1 MSAILFNQIASEA
14 SNYYLYA
21 ASDNAT
27 NQEANLFLLFG
38 ISYNP
43 GPSIDFTQA
52 LSLKTGIYFFY
63 DQDTLP
69 ATNLST
75 LFASLGALTKGVSIV
90 WINEINANGAATSFQ
105 TIQLPVPTYDSA
117 TATLSGNPSTIFL
130 KVANTLIS
138 LTTLMLNPNL
148 AINIAID
155 GSNNLMTIT
164 DTSKQALQ
172 FTKVNPGSGN
182 TSLLRIFEAQVSF
195 VADSGA
201 TTLPNTSAPKRGA
214 LNFSGDNWDL
224 QTLYFIVQQN
234 ANNGWGGFIRYYYP
248 GSSGNEKINY
258 PFFGRISQSTQ
269 VDLFNQLDLLYPT
282 TASRTYFIL
291 KDPSSA
297 PDVFAN
303 PNSYLFT
310 TRGDKIQLQ
319 PNSNIG
325 YYFST
330 IDKSKL
336 EYYLAP
342 LGKFSLELPAN
353 TTEAK
358 VMCGLS
364 GMEFAR
370 IKNGDALQLIPG
382 QPAFAPTFLQT
393 NANNNQ
399 AESLLTNAFVTS
411 WTQILSDDNWRYFS
425 QPTTLAN
432 FSNQADD
439 GDCDFPV
446 AGSLDIQV
454 GSFPTENSENPGF
467 PMALY
472 GNVFLFPNN
481 ADQNTISAFEQQ
493 ILASSRYNLFIPS
506 IENGDG
512 PVFTL
517 SDGTPINA
525 GQVITSSGFLVTANG
540 QESKAGTW
548 NSLRLAIS
556 GDQHLQF
563 DPPNSGS
570 ILNPPLS
577 LALMNTQGFLVM
589 DDWAKFSLEH
599 QLTVSGFTFSVNDLP
614 ASGNSPE
621 VIPIMIFKY
630 ATGQSLQE
638 LIGNTNTWTNPSY
651 FLKEGETATDVQA
664 TLDAAIQQAEST
676 KGQPQDPFKYF
687 RDTILTQ
694 PSWTGVIVFNCPI
707 DGGEM
712 PPDFQMLFAGVS
724 GPLTAHHFGVEVN
737 QIGAQNDTPTINQSS
752 IFGVIYYT
760 DSGTDDS
767 STATYEF
774 ITKELIVVFQNS
786 SISDMQAQVGMK
798 INALFQRDVFLQDN
812 EALETAETPG
822 AVEPNTFYIQGQYQK
837 NGNDGTVVFNSSKK
851 HTYAFN
857 PGGNYIRVLD
867 SFVINNA
874 SLQSTGSTA
883 QGQNT
888 LVTSRFEVGGQLYFS
903 NPIVPGATQPDLYSY
918 GSDLSGLPTRGIAF
932 NISVL
937 LDETGQAI
945 DGSSTAVLD
954 TSNLAVQSDE
964 TAVRSDSLLASLPF
978 KLSELVQAADG
989 STISLKKEGQ
999 SVNVIQLAGYTTTAP
1014 IYALKYNLS
1023 LGSLGSLSDAHGS
1036 IDATMLLG
1044 WGPSETTPDNDGALL
1059 YMQLPEASAG
1069 FKGFNL
1075 QGILKTVF
1083 GDANLMEVPYTGTD
1097 GTERPVYVLLF
1108 NNVALSIL
1116 NVKFPPGI
1124 IADFILFS
1132 DPTKGSG
1139 SNIAWNIAAVQK

>member
-1 MSAILFNQIASEA
+1 MSAIQFNQIASEA

-21 ASDNAT
+21 AADNSA
-27 NQEANLFLLFG
+27 NQEVNLFLLFG
-38 ISYNP
+38 ISSNP
-43 GPSIDFTQA
+43 GNSIDFTQA

-63 DQDTLP
+63 KQNTLP
-69 ATNLST
+69 ATNLAN
-75 LFASLGALTKGVSIV
+75 LYASLGALNAGVSFA
-90 WINEINANGAATSFQ
+90 WINQINANGAATSYQ
-105 TIQLPVPTYDSA
+105 VIQLPKPTYDSGN
-117 TATLSGNPSTIFL
+117 TTLSGNPSTIFL
-130 KVANTLIS
+130 KTANTLIS
-138 LTTLMLNPNL
+138 LSTLSPNANQ
-148 AINIAID
+148 AINIALD
-155 GSNNLMTIT
+155 GNSNLMTIT

-172 FTKVNPGSGN
+172 FTKINPGTN
-182 TSLLRIFEAQVSF
+182 PLLLRILEAQVNF
-195 VADSGA
+195 AADPGA
-201 TTLPNTSAPKRGA
+201 TTLPDTSTLKRGA
-214 LNFSGDNWDL
+214 FNFSGADWDL
-224 QTLYFIVQQN
+224 QTLYLIVQQN

-248 GSSGNEKINY
+248 GSSGNEPINY
-258 PFFGRISQSTQ
+258 PIFGKISQSTI
-269 VDLFNQLDLLYPT
+269 VDLHNQLDLLYPT

-291 KDPSSA
+291 KDPSSV

-303 PNSYLFT
+303 PNSNLFT

-319 PNSNIG
+319 PDSNIG
-325 YYFST
+325 YYFSA
-330 IDKSKL
+330 IDPSTF

-342 LGKFSLELPAN
+342 LGKFSLKMPAN

-364 GMEFAR
+364 GMEFAK

-382 QPAFAPTFLQT
+382 QPAFAPSFQQT
-393 NANNNQ
+393 NADNNQ
-399 AESLLTNAFVTS
+399 TESLLTNAFVTS
-411 WTQILSDDNWRYFS
+411 WAQIISADSWQYFS
-425 QPTTLAN
+425 QPTTLVN

-439 GDCDFPV
+439 AGCDFPV
-446 AGSLDIQV
+446 AGSLDIQI
-454 GSFPTENSENPGF
+454 GSFPTGNSENPAF
-467 PMALY
+467 PLALY
-472 GNVFLFPNN
+472 GNVFLFPSN
-481 ADQNTISAFEQQ
+481 ADQSIITDFENQ
-493 ILASSRYNLFIPS
+493 ILASSRYHLFIPA

-517 SDGTPINA
+517 SDGTPIN
-525 GQVITSSGFLVTANG
+525 GGSVITSSGFLVTAND
-540 QESKAGTW
+540 QNNKAGTW
-548 NSLRLAIS
+548 NNLRLAIS

-563 DPPNSGS
+563 DPPNTGN

-599 QLTVSGFTFSVNDLP
+599 QLTVSGFTFSIKDLP
-614 ASGNSPE
+614 ATDGNPE
-621 VIPIMIFKY
+621 VVPIMIFKY
-630 ATGQSLQE
+630 ATSQSLQD
-638 LIGNTNTWTNPSY
+638 LIDNTNTWTNPSY
-651 FLKEGETATDVQA
+651 FLRAGETPADVQA

-687 RDTILTQ
+687 RDTILT
-694 PSWTGVIVFNCPI
+694 PPDWTGVIVFNCPI

-724 GPLTAHHFGVEVN
+724 GPLTAHHFGIDVN
-737 QIGAQNDTPTINQSS
+737 QIGARNDTPVINQSS

-760 DSGTDDS
+760 DPGTNND

-786 SISDMQAQVGMK
+786 AIADMQAQVGMK
-798 INALFQRDVFLQDN
+798 INALFQRNVFLQDN
-812 EALETAETPG
+812 EGIETAGSAG
-822 AVEPNTFYIQGQYQK
+822 AVEPNTFYIKGQYQK

-867 SFVINNA
+867 SFVIDNA

-883 QGQNT
+883 QGNNT

-918 GSDLSGLPTRGIAF
+918 GSDLSGLPTTGIAF

-937 LDETGQAI
+937 LDENGQAI

-964 TAVRSDSLLASLPF
+964 TAIRSDSLLASLPF
-978 KLSELVQAADG
+978 KLSELVQAAEG
-989 STISLKKEGQ
+989 STINLKKEGQ
-999 SVNVIQLAGYTTTAP
+999 EVSVIQLAGYTTTAP

-1097 GTERPVYVLLF
+1097 GKERPVYVLLF

-1139 SNIAWNIAAVQK
+1139 SNIAWNIAATQK